1 MIIIHL
7 HNKNIFTYIDIRY
20 ACVCCANAVFDLRF
34 IDINI
39 DICHN
44 SVCLKYESIMA
55 SNQSKRFKKDTI
67 MEPLFP
73 KIMNSL
79 LINPV

>member
-1 MIIIHL
+1 M
-7 HNKNIFTYIDIRY
+7 
-20 ACVCCANAVFDLRF
+20 CVCVLCHSVFDLRF
-34 IDINI
+34 IDINT

-44 SVCLKYESIMA
+44 IMCLKYESIMA
-55 SNQSKRFKKDTI
+55 SNQSKWFKKDMI